1 MTMSSMIRIRNE
13 RLHDPEEGYKKGG
26 KVRKGKKKAK
36 AKKSRKATGKRR
48 RAVKAEAQRYLPMGG
63 TVPTTGMGS
72 FVFGPSQAPSYFR
85 SAGPDQQTFA
95 SIPRALQTIQ
105 EGQAQTLRKLQYF
118 EDEGKRQYE
127 RQQEFNREVI
137 EDYEQRMRQ
146 QRAPKASISV
156 QSSRAPTPRASYS
169 PIVSSSSFM
178 PPPINT
184 LLPLER
190 QRSMTPDII
199 TPMIA
204 PPASMSSSIPDTA
217 VRTYSWSQALSS
229 REAGYRGA
237 DESLPIQAPA
247 SGANMVPEDIVYDA
261 VPDSAFVPLN
271 AAAPESVDAAVE
283 RAGQVAAQAA
293 TPIRR
298 IPKPKVL
305 IPIPAPEP
313 EPEPEPE
320 PAKPASSGSI
330 YMKNPDTVTSRD
342 TLHFIASGLGIKNAK
357 ANFTGPG
364 STQRLREAIKE
375 AQRGRQ

>member
-1 MTMSSMIRIRNE
+1 MMRVRNE
-13 RLHDPEEGYKKGG
+13 RLQVIEEEHGYKKGG
-26 KVRKGKKKAK
+26 RIKKSKKSKRKGTVKQTVIVNIGQTKQKRA
-36 AKKSRKATGKRR
+36 GKRVGKR
-48 RAVKAEAQRYLPMGG
+48 QQMMPGAPSAL
-63 TVPTTGMGS
+63 TGMGS

-85 SAGPDQQTFA
+85 SPGPDQQTFA
-95 SIPRALQTIQ
+95 SLPRALQTIQ

-146 QRAPKASISV
+146 QPRASISV

-204 PPASMSSSIPDTA
+204 PPPSMMSSIPQTA

-229 REAGYRGA
+229 REAGYTGA

-247 SGANMVPEDIVYDA
+247 SGANMVPEDVVHDA

-298 IPKPKVL
+298 IRRPVPARA
-305 IPIPAPEP
+305 PEPAPE
-313 EPEPEPE
+313 
-320 PAKPASSGSI
+320 AKAAEAAPTIGDFN
-330 YMKNPDTVTSRD
+330 MRDPDTLNIHDLRFV
-342 TLHFIASGLGIKNAK
+342 ASGLGIKNAK

-375 AQRGRQ
+375 AQRARR

>member
-1 MTMSSMIRIRNE
+1 MMTMSSMIRIRNE

-26 KVRKGKKKAK
+26 RVKKGKKAK

-63 TVPTTGMGS
+63 ALPTTGMGS
-72 FVFGPSQAPSYFR
+72 VVFGPSQTPSYFR
-85 SAGPDQQTFA
+85 AVGPDQQVFA
-95 SIPRALQTIQ
+95 SLP
-105 EGQAQTLRKLQYF
+105 GTLRTLQ
-118 EDEGKRQYE
+118 EEQARLLREVE
-127 RQQEFNREVI
+127 RQNQRLRADERMARDIAAAEEKEEVTP
-137 EDYEQRMRQ
+137 QTRTST
-146 QRAPKASISV
+146 PL
-156 QSSRAPTPRASYS
+156 SRYS

-204 PPASMSSSIPDTA
+204 PPASMSSSIPQTA

-247 SGANMVPEDIVYDA
+247 SGANMVPLDVVHDA

-293 TPIRR
+293 PGPSRPYI
-298 IPKPKVL
+298 IPGTKKVVL
-305 IPIPAPEP
+305 PRPVRAKSEQEP
-313 EPEPEPE
+313 EPQPQPVR
-320 PAKPASSGSI
+320 KPMTKKQVMEKLAEFRAGKAAQASSS
-330 YMKNPDTVTSRD
+330 
-342 TLHFIASGLGIKNAK
+342 SGI
-357 ANFTGPG
+357 
-364 STQRLREAIKE
+364 
-375 AQRGRQ
+375 